1 MGSTATTQDASR
13 SFCLHRPAVL
23 WYNTAMRKIKIGLL
37 PRLFLAI
44 ALGAAIGFFAPEW
57 LLRSMNC
64 FRDSFGQFI
73 KFFVPFI
80 IVGLVTPA
88 IADTGRAAGR
98 TLLLTMGI
106 AYASTLFAGYF
117 AYGVSCG
124 VFPAIMSGGLQDAAT
139 KAFPAYFVLRI
150 PPMMDVTTALAASF
164 LIGLGII
171 TAKAEILE
179 KAAHELREIVARALE
194 KAFVPLL
201 PFYVLATMAD
211 LTASGRLAVVGG
223 GCLKIM
229 GMALA
234 TTTAVLLVQFTVAGI
249 VARRNPLK
257 ALWTMLPAYLTGWG
271 CCSSAATIPYTLAQ
285 TRKNGVSEETADL
298 VIPLCA
304 NVHLAGSM
312 ANMVVYAAGLAVLAG
327 EALPFGAFTEYI
339 LMVSVTAVA
348 SPGVPGGVV
357 LACASVAEAALGFS
371 PERYAIMIAVY
382 MALDG
387 MGTACN
393 LTGDGAIAIVVDRF
407 RRRGESSGGGANG

>member
-1 MGSTATTQDASR
+1 MCG
-13 SFCLHRPAVL
+13 
-23 WYNTAMRKIKIGLL
+23 MRKVKIGLL
-37 PRLFLAI
+37 PCLFLAL
-44 ALGAAIGFFAPEW
+44 AVGAAVGFLAPEW

-80 IVGLVTPA
+80 IIGLVTPA
-88 IADTGRAAGR
+88 IADTGRTAGR

-124 VFPAIMSGGLQDAAT
+124 VFPAIMSGGLQDVAA
-139 KAFPAYFVLRI
+139 KSFPAYFALRI
-150 PPMMDVTTALAASF
+150 PPLMDVTTALAASF
-164 LIGLGII
+164 LVGLGIVA
-171 TAKAEILE
+171 AKAATLE
-179 KAAHELREIVARALE
+179 RAAHELRDIVSRAL
-194 KAFVPLL
+194 AGVFVPLL
-201 PFYVLATMAD
+201 PFYVFATMAD
-211 LTASGRLAVVGG
+211 LTASGRLTVVGG

-229 GMALA
+229 GVAMA
-234 TTTAVLLVQFTVAGI
+234 TTAAVLLVQYCVAGV
-249 VARRNPLK
+249 VARRNPLA

-285 TRKNGVSEETADL
+285 TRRNGVSEDTAEL

-312 ANMVVYAAGLAVLAG
+312 ANMVVYAAGLAVMAG
-327 EALPFGAFTEYI
+327 EPLPFGAFTEYI

-407 RRRGESSGGGANG
+407 RGRLGGGAAAGSGSDEEKEMP

>member
-1 MGSTATTQDASR
+1 M
-13 SFCLHRPAVL
+13 
-23 WYNTAMRKIKIGLL
+23 KKKIGIL
-37 PRLFLAI
+37 PRLFIAI
-44 ALGAAIGFFAPEW
+44 ALGAVIGLYAPAW
-57 LLRSMNC
+57 VMRSLNC
-64 FRDSFGQFI
+64 FRDTFGQFI

-80 IVGLVTPA
+80 IIGLVTPA
-88 IADTGRAAGR
+88 IADTGRTAGR
-98 TLLLTMGI
+98 TLLVTMGI

-124 VFPAIMSGGLQDAAT
+124 VFPLIMSGGLQDAAT
-139 KAFPAYFVLRI
+139 RAFPAYFSLKI
-150 PPMMDVTTALAASF
+150 PPFMEVTTALAVAF
-164 LIGLGII
+164 LVGLGIV
-171 TAKAEILE
+171 ASKAETLE
-179 KAAHELREIVARALE
+179 RAAHELRDIVARALE
-194 KAFVPLL
+194 TVFVPLL

-211 LTASGRLAVVGG
+211 LTGSGRLALVGG

-229 GMALA
+229 GVALA
-234 TTTAVLLVQFTVAGI
+234 TTTAVLMVQFTVAGI
-249 VARRNPLK
+249 VARRNPFK

-312 ANMVVYAAGLAVLAG
+312 ANMVIYAAGLAVLAG
-327 EALPFGAFTEYI
+327 DALPFGAYTEYI
-339 LMVSVTAVA
+339 LMVSITAVA

-371 PERYAIMIAVY
+371 AERYAIMIAVY

-393 LTGDGAIAIVVDRF
+393 LTGDGAIALLVDKF
-407 RRRGESSGGGANG
+407 RKGKTEIT

>member
-1 MGSTATTQDASR
+1 MERTIIDGRDTGARQPGKST
-13 SFCLHRPAVL
+13 
-23 WYNTAMRKIKIGLL
+23 IKTGLL
-37 PRLFLAI
+37 PKLLIAI
-44 ALGAAIGFFAPEW
+44 ALGAATGLVSPDWVMRA
-57 LLRSMNC
+57 LNC

-80 IVGLVTPA
+80 IIGLVTPA
-88 IADTGRAAGR
+88 ISDTGRAAGR
-98 TLLLTMGI
+98 TLLVTMGI

-124 VFPAIMSGGLQDAAT
+124 VFPAIMSGGLQDAASRS
-139 KAFPAYFVLRI
+139 FPAYFAVKI
-150 PPMMDVTTALAASF
+150 PPLMDVTTALAASF
-164 LIGLGII
+164 LVGLGIVS
-171 TAKAEILE
+171 TKAEALDR
-179 KAAHELREIVARALE
+179 AAHERRDIVSLAIA
-194 KAFVPLL
+194 KVFVPLL
-201 PFYVLATMAD
+201 PFYIMATMAD
-211 LTASGRLAVVGG
+211 LTGSGRLMLVGG

-229 GMALA
+229 GVAIA
-234 TTTAVLLVQFTVAGI
+234 ATTAVLAVQFSVAGA
-249 VARRNPLK
+249 VARRNPLR
-257 ALWTMLPAYLTGWG
+257 ALWTMLPAYLVGLG

-285 TRKNGVSEETADL
+285 TRKNGVSEETAEL
-298 VIPLCA
+298 VVPLCA

-327 EALPFGAFTEYI
+327 EPLSFGAFTEYI

-371 PERYAIMIAVY
+371 PERYAIMIAIY

-393 LTGDGAIAIVVDRF
+393 LTGDGAIAIIVDRF
-407 RRRGESSGGGANG
+407 RKALGTDPGCRVDS

>member
-1 MGSTATTQDASR
+1 
-13 SFCLHRPAVL
+13 
-23 WYNTAMRKIKIGLL
+23 MRKIRIGLL
-37 PRLFLAI
+37 PRLFIAL

-80 IVGLVTPA
+80 IIGLVTPA
-88 IADTGRAAGR
+88 IADTGRSAGR

-117 AYGVSCG
+117 AYAVSRG
-124 VFPAIMSGGLQDAAT
+124 VFPLIMSGGLNKAAAHT
-139 KAFPAYFVLRI
+139 FPAYFSIKI
-150 PPMMDVTTALAASF
+150 PPFLDVTTALAVAF
-164 LIGLGII
+164 LVGLGIVSS
-171 TAKAEILE
+171 KAEILE
-179 KAAHELREIVARALE
+179 RAAQELRTIVSRALGTV
-194 KAFVPLL
+194 FVPLL

-211 LTASGRLAVVGG
+211 LTASGRLAQVGG

-229 GMALA
+229 GVALA
-234 TTTAVLLVQFTVAGI
+234 TTTVILIVQFTVAGV
-249 VARRNPLK
+249 VARRNPFT

-285 TRKNGVSEETADL
+285 TRKNDVSEETADL
-298 VIPLCA
+298 VIPLCS

-327 EALPFGAFTEYI
+327 ESLPFGAFTEYI

-357 LACASVAEAALGFS
+357 LACAAVAETALGFS
-371 PERYAIMIAVY
+371 PERYAIMIAIY

-407 RRRGESSGGGANG
+407 HKRDASSDGGANG

>member
-1 MGSTATTQDASR
+1 M
-13 SFCLHRPAVL
+13 
-23 WYNTAMRKIKIGLL
+23 KKKIGIL
-37 PRLFLAI
+37 PRLFIAI
-44 ALGAAIGFFAPEW
+44 ALGAVIGLYAPAW
-57 LLRSMNC
+57 AMRSLNC
-64 FRDSFGQFI
+64 FRDTFGQFI

-80 IVGLVTPA
+80 IIGLVTPA
-88 IADTGRAAGR
+88 IADTGRTAGR
-98 TLLLTMGI
+98 TLLVTMGI

-124 VFPAIMSGGLQDAAT
+124 VFPLIMSGGLQDAAT
-139 KAFPAYFVLRI
+139 RAFPAYFSLKI
-150 PPMMDVTTALAASF
+150 PPLMDVTTALAVAF
-164 LIGLGII
+164 LVGLGIV
-171 TAKAEILE
+171 ASKAETLE
-179 KAAHELREIVARALE
+179 RASHELRDIVARALE
-194 KAFVPLL
+194 TVFVPLL

-211 LTASGRLAVVGG
+211 LTGSGRLALVGG

-229 GMALA
+229 GVALA
-234 TTTAVLLVQFTVAGI
+234 TTTAVLVVQFTVAGI
-249 VARRNPLK
+249 VARRNPFK

-312 ANMVVYAAGLAVLAG
+312 ANMVIYAAGLAVLAG
-327 EALPFGAFTEYI
+327 DALPIGAYTEYI
-339 LMVSVTAVA
+339 LMVSITAVA

-371 PERYAIMIAVY
+371 AERYAIMIAVY

-393 LTGDGAIAIVVDRF
+393 LTGDGAIALLVDKF
-407 RRRGESSGGGANG
+407 RKGKTEIT

>member
-1 MGSTATTQDASR
+1 M
-13 SFCLHRPAVL
+13 
-23 WYNTAMRKIKIGLL
+23 KKKIGIL
-37 PRLFLAI
+37 PRLFIAI
-44 ALGAAIGFFAPEW
+44 ALGAAIGLVSPDW
-57 LLRSMNC
+57 VMRSLNC
-64 FRDSFGQFI
+64 FRDTFGQFI

-80 IVGLVTPA
+80 IIGLVTPA
-88 IADTGRAAGR
+88 IADTGRTAGR
-98 TLLLTMGI
+98 TLLVTMGI

-124 VFPAIMSGGLQDAAT
+124 VFPLIMSGGLQDAAT
-139 KAFPAYFVLRI
+139 RAFPAYFSLKI
-150 PPMMDVTTALAASF
+150 PPFMEVTTALAVAF
-164 LIGLGII
+164 LVGLGIV
-171 TAKAEILE
+171 ASKAETLE
-179 KAAHELREIVARALE
+179 RAAHELRDIVARALE
-194 KAFVPLL
+194 TVFVPLL

-211 LTASGRLAVVGG
+211 LTGSGRLALVGG

-229 GMALA
+229 GVALA
-234 TTTAVLLVQFTVAGI
+234 TTTAVLVVQFTVAGI
-249 VARRNPLK
+249 VARRNPFK

-312 ANMVVYAAGLAVLAG
+312 ANMVIYAAGLAVLAG
-327 EALPFGAFTEYI
+327 DALPFGAYTEYI
-339 LMVSVTAVA
+339 LMVSITAVA

-371 PERYAIMIAVY
+371 AERYAIMIAVY

-393 LTGDGAIAIVVDRF
+393 LTGDGAIALLVDKF
-407 RRRGESSGGGANG
+407 RRRGSAVATSCDPPGASGATGEHGIT

>member
-1 MGSTATTQDASR
+1 MGK
-13 SFCLHRPAVL
+13 L
-23 WYNTAMRKIKIGLL
+23 KIGLL

-44 ALGAAIGFFAPEW
+44 ALGAVLGLLLPDWAI
-57 LLRSMNC
+57 RSANC

-80 IVGLVTPA
+80 IIGLVTPA

-98 TLLLTMGI
+98 TLLVTMGI

-124 VFPAIMSGGLQDAAT
+124 VFPAIMSGGLQDAAAKT
-139 KAFPAYFVLRI
+139 FPAYFSIKI
-150 PPMMDVTTALAASF
+150 PPLMDVTTALAAAF
-164 LIGLGII
+164 LVGLGIV
-171 TAKAEILE
+171 TSKAETLE
-179 KAAHELREIVARALE
+179 RAAHELRNIVSRALE

-201 PFYVLATMAD
+201 PFYVLTTMAD
-211 LTASGRLAVVGG
+211 LTASGRLALVGG
-223 GCLKIM
+223 GCIKIM
-229 GMALA
+229 GVALV
-234 TTTAVLLVQFTVAGI
+234 TTTAVLLIQFTVAGI
-249 VARRNPLK
+249 VARRNPFA

-298 VIPLCA
+298 VIPLCS

-327 EALPFGAFTEYI
+327 EGLPFGAFTQYI

-357 LACASVAEAALGFS
+357 LACASVAESALGFS
-371 PERYAIMIAVY
+371 AERYAIMIAIY

-393 LTGDGAIAIVVDRF
+393 LTGDGAIAIIVDKF
-407 RRRGESSGGGANG
+407 RKRADLQPGCGHASDIK

>member
-1 MGSTATTQDASR
+1 MKKHLRLAT
-13 SFCLHRPAVL
+13 L
-23 WYNTAMRKIKIGLL
+23 GLL
-37 PRLFLAI
+37 PKLVIAL
-44 ALGAAIGFFAPEW
+44 ALGAAIGLVAPDW
-57 LLRSMNC
+57 VMRTMNC

-80 IVGLVTPA
+80 IIGLVTPA
-88 IADTGRAAGR
+88 IADTGRTAGR
-98 TLLLTMGI
+98 TLLVTMGI

-117 AYGVSCG
+117 AYGISCG
-124 VFPAIMSGGLQDAAT
+124 IFPSIMSGGLKEAAT
-139 KAFPAYFVLRI
+139 RAFPAYFALKI
-150 PPMMDVTTALAASF
+150 PPLMDVTTALATSF
-164 LIGLGII
+164 LVGLGIVA
-171 TAKAEILE
+171 AKTEVLE
-179 KAAHELREIVARALE
+179 RAAHELRDIVSRALSTV
-194 KAFVPLL
+194 FVPLL
-201 PFYVLATMAD
+201 PFYILATMAD
-211 LTASGRLAVVGG
+211 LTGSGRLARVGG

-229 GMALA
+229 GVALA
-234 TTTAVLLVQFTVAGI
+234 TTTAVLIVQFTIAGI
-249 VARRNPLK
+249 VARRNPFK

-312 ANMVVYAAGLAVLAG
+312 ANMVVYAAGFAVLAG

-357 LACASVAEAALGFS
+357 LACASVAEAALGFP

-393 LTGDGAIAIVVDRF
+393 LTGDGAIAILVDKF
-407 RRRGESSGGGANG
+407 RRNVSRPSDGPCPL

>member
-1 MGSTATTQDASR
+1 M
-13 SFCLHRPAVL
+13 
-23 WYNTAMRKIKIGLL
+23 KKKIGIL
-37 PRLFLAI
+37 PRLFIAI
-44 ALGAAIGFFAPEW
+44 ALGAVIGLYAPAW
-57 LLRSMNC
+57 VMRSLNC
-64 FRDSFGQFI
+64 FRDTFGQFI

-80 IVGLVTPA
+80 IIGLVTPA
-88 IADTGRAAGR
+88 IADTGRTAGR
-98 TLLLTMGI
+98 TLLVTMGI

-124 VFPAIMSGGLQDAAT
+124 VFPLIMSGGLQDAAT
-139 KAFPAYFVLRI
+139 RAFPAYFSLKI
-150 PPMMDVTTALAASF
+150 PPFMEVTTALAVAF
-164 LIGLGII
+164 LVGLGIV
-171 TAKAEILE
+171 ASKAETLE
-179 KAAHELREIVARALE
+179 RAAHELRDIVARALE
-194 KAFVPLL
+194 TVFVPLL

-211 LTASGRLAVVGG
+211 LTGSGRLALVGG

-229 GMALA
+229 GVALA
-234 TTTAVLLVQFTVAGI
+234 TTTAVLVVQFTVAGI
-249 VARRNPLK
+249 VARRNPFK

-312 ANMVVYAAGLAVLAG
+312 ANMVIYAAGLAVLAG
-327 EALPFGAFTEYI
+327 DALPFGAYTEYI
-339 LMVSVTAVA
+339 LMVSITAVA

-371 PERYAIMIAVY
+371 AERYAIMIAVY

-393 LTGDGAIAIVVDRF
+393 LTGDGAIALLVDKF
-407 RRRGESSGGGANG
+407 RKGKTEIT

>member
-1 MGSTATTQDASR
+1 MKGER
-13 SFCLHRPAVL
+13 S
-23 WYNTAMRKIKIGLL
+23 LL
-37 PRLFLAI
+37 LKLAI
-44 ALGAAIGFFAPEW
+44 AIAVGAAIGAFAPDW
-57 LLRSMNC
+57 VMRSLNC
-64 FRDSFGQFI
+64 FRDTFGQFI

-80 IVGLVTPA
+80 IIGLVTPA
-88 IADTGRAAGR
+88 IADTGHAAGR
-98 TLLLTMGI
+98 TLLVTMGI

-124 VFPAIMSGGLQDAAT
+124 VFPAIMSGGLHDAAT
-139 KAFPAYFVLRI
+139 RTFPAYFSVKI
-150 PPMMDVTTALAASF
+150 PPFMDVTAALAVAF
-164 LIGLGII
+164 IVGLGIV
-171 TAKAEILE
+171 ASKAETLE
-179 KAAHELREIVARALE
+179 RAAHELRVIVSRALGTV
-194 KAFVPLL
+194 FVPLL
-201 PFYVLATMAD
+201 PYYVLATMAD
-211 LTASGRLAVVGG
+211 LAGSGRLTLVGG

-229 GMALA
+229 GVALA
-234 TTTAVLLVQFTVAGI
+234 TTTAVLIVQFTIAGI
-249 VARRNPLK
+249 VARRNPFK

-285 TRKNGVSEETADL
+285 TRKNGVSEETAEL

-312 ANMVVYAAGLAVLAG
+312 ANMVIYAAGLAVLAG
-327 EALPFGAFTEYI
+327 DPLPFGAYTEYI

-393 LTGDGAIAIVVDRF
+393 LTGDGAIALLVDRF
-407 RRRGESSGGGANG
+407 RGKGGKKEPEP

>member
-1 MGSTATTQDASR
+1 M
-13 SFCLHRPAVL
+13 
-23 WYNTAMRKIKIGLL
+23 KKKIGIL
-37 PRLFLAI
+37 PRLFIAI
-44 ALGAAIGFFAPEW
+44 ALGAVIGLYAPAW
-57 LLRSMNC
+57 VMRSLNC
-64 FRDSFGQFI
+64 FRDTFGQFI

-80 IVGLVTPA
+80 IIGLVTPA
-88 IADTGRAAGR
+88 IADTGRTAGR
-98 TLLLTMGI
+98 TLLVTMGI

-124 VFPAIMSGGLQDAAT
+124 VFPLIMSGGLQDAAT
-139 KAFPAYFVLRI
+139 RAFPAYFSLKI
-150 PPMMDVTTALAASF
+150 PPFMEVTTALAVAF
-164 LIGLGII
+164 LVGLGIV
-171 TAKAEILE
+171 ASKAETLE
-179 KAAHELREIVARALE
+179 RAAHELRDIVARALE
-194 KAFVPLL
+194 TVFVPLL

-211 LTASGRLAVVGG
+211 LTGSGRLALVGG

-229 GMALA
+229 GVALV
-234 TTTAVLLVQFTVAGI
+234 TTTAVLVVQFTVAGI
-249 VARRNPLK
+249 VARRNPFK

-312 ANMVVYAAGLAVLAG
+312 ANMVIYAAGLAVLAG
-327 EALPFGAFTEYI
+327 DALPFGAYTEYI
-339 LMVSVTAVA
+339 LMVSITAVA

-357 LACASVAEAALGFS
+357 LACASVAEVALGFS
-371 PERYAIMIAVY
+371 AERYAIMIAVY

-393 LTGDGAIAIVVDRF
+393 LTGDGAIALLVDKF
-407 RRRGESSGGGANG
+407 RTGGKTEIT

>member
-1 MGSTATTQDASR
+1 
-13 SFCLHRPAVL
+13 
-23 WYNTAMRKIKIGLL
+23 MRKIKIGLL
-37 PRLFLAI
+37 PRLFIAI
-44 ALGAAIGFFAPEW
+44 ALGVVVGLVAPDW
-57 LLRSMNC
+57 VMRTMNC

-80 IVGLVTPA
+80 IIGLVTPA
-88 IADTGRAAGR
+88 IADTGRTAGR
-98 TLLLTMGI
+98 TLLITMGI

-124 VFPAIMSGGLQDAAT
+124 IFPSIMSGGLQKAAAHT
-139 KAFPAYFVLRI
+139 FPAYFSIKI
-150 PPMMDVTTALAASF
+150 PPFMDVTTALAVSF
-164 LIGLGII
+164 LVGLGIV
-171 TAKAEILE
+171 TSKAEVLE
-179 KAAHELREIVARALE
+179 RASHELRDIVSRALE
-194 KAFVPLL
+194 TVFVPLL
-201 PFYVLATMAD
+201 PCYVLATMAD
-211 LTASGRLAVVGG
+211 LTASGRLAQVGG

-229 GMALA
+229 GVALA
-234 TTTAVLLVQFTVAGI
+234 TTTVILIIQFSIAGA
-249 VARRNPLK
+249 VARRNPFK

-298 VIPLCA
+298 VIPLCS

-312 ANMVVYAAGLAVLAG
+312 ANMVIYAAGLAVLAG
-327 EALPFGAFTEYI
+327 ETLPFGAFTEYI

-357 LACASVAEAALGFS
+357 LACAAVAETALGFS
-371 PERYAIMIAVY
+371 PERYAIMIAIY

-393 LTGDGAIAIVVDRF
+393 LTGDGAIALIVDRF
-407 RRRGESSGGGANG
+407 RTSKTTQI

>member
-1 MGSTATTQDASR
+1 M
-13 SFCLHRPAVL
+13 
-23 WYNTAMRKIKIGLL
+23 KKKIGIL
-37 PRLFLAI
+37 PRLFIAI
-44 ALGAAIGFFAPEW
+44 ALGAVIGLYAPAW
-57 LLRSMNC
+57 VMRSLNC
-64 FRDSFGQFI
+64 FRDTFGQFI

-80 IVGLVTPA
+80 IIGLVTPA
-88 IADTGRAAGR
+88 IADTGRTAGR
-98 TLLLTMGI
+98 TLLVTMGI

-124 VFPAIMSGGLQDAAT
+124 VFPLIMSGGLQDAAT
-139 KAFPAYFVLRI
+139 RAFPAYFSLKI
-150 PPMMDVTTALAASF
+150 PPFMEVTTALAVAF
-164 LIGLGII
+164 LVGLGIV
-171 TAKAEILE
+171 ASKAETLE
-179 KAAHELREIVARALE
+179 RAAHELRDIVARALE
-194 KAFVPLL
+194 TVFVPLL

-211 LTASGRLAVVGG
+211 LTGSGRLALVGG

-229 GMALA
+229 GVALA
-234 TTTAVLLVQFTVAGI
+234 TTTAVLIVQFTIAGI
-249 VARRNPLK
+249 VTRRNPLK

-285 TRKNGVSEETADL
+285 TRKNGVSEETAEL

-312 ANMVVYAAGLAVLAG
+312 ANMVSYAAGLAVLAG
-327 EALPFGAFTEYI
+327 DALPFGAYTEYI
-339 LMVSVTAVA
+339 LMVSITAVA

-371 PERYAIMIAVY
+371 AERYAIMIAVY

-393 LTGDGAIAIVVDRF
+393 LTGDGAIALLVDKF
-407 RRRGESSGGGANG
+407 RKGKTEIT

>member
-1 MGSTATTQDASR
+1 
-13 SFCLHRPAVL
+13 
-23 WYNTAMRKIKIGLL
+23 MRKIRIGLL
-37 PRLFLAI
+37 PRLFIAL
-44 ALGAAIGFFAPEW
+44 ALGAAIGFYAPEW

-80 IVGLVTPA
+80 IIGLVTPA
-88 IADTGRAAGR
+88 IADTGRSAGR

-117 AYGVSCG
+117 AYAVSRG
-124 VFPAIMSGGLQDAAT
+124 VFPLIMSGGLNKAAAHT
-139 KAFPAYFVLRI
+139 FPAYFSIKI
-150 PPMMDVTTALAASF
+150 PPFMDVTTALAVAF
-164 LIGLGII
+164 LVGLGIVSS
-171 TAKAEILE
+171 KAEILE
-179 KAAHELREIVARALE
+179 RAAQELRTIVSRALGSV
-194 KAFVPLL
+194 FVPLL

-211 LTASGRLAVVGG
+211 LTASGRLAQVGG
-223 GCLKIM
+223 GCLKII
-229 GMALA
+229 GVALA
-234 TTTAVLLVQFTVAGI
+234 TTTVILIVQFTVAGV
-249 VARRNPLK
+249 VARRNPFT

-298 VIPLCA
+298 VIPLCS

-357 LACASVAEAALGFS
+357 LACAAVAETALGFS
-371 PERYAIMIAVY
+371 PERYAIMIAIY

-407 RRRGESSGGGANG
+407 HKRDASSDGGANG

>member
-1 MGSTATTQDASR
+1 MKKPLRLAT
-13 SFCLHRPAVL
+13 L
-23 WYNTAMRKIKIGLL
+23 GLL
-37 PRLFLAI
+37 PKLVIAL
-44 ALGAAIGFFAPEW
+44 ALGAAIGLVAPDW
-57 LLRSMNC
+57 VMRTMNC

-80 IVGLVTPA
+80 IIGLVTPA
-88 IADTGRAAGR
+88 IADTGRTAGR
-98 TLLLTMGI
+98 TLLVTMGI

-117 AYGVSCG
+117 AYGISCG
-124 VFPAIMSGGLQDAAT
+124 IFPSIMSGGLKEAAT
-139 KAFPAYFVLRI
+139 RAFPAYFALKI
-150 PPMMDVTTALAASF
+150 PPLMDVTTALATSF
-164 LIGLGII
+164 LVGLGIVA
-171 TAKAEILE
+171 AKTEVLE
-179 KAAHELREIVARALE
+179 RAAHELRDIVSRALSTV
-194 KAFVPLL
+194 FVPLL
-201 PFYVLATMAD
+201 PFYILATMAD
-211 LTASGRLAVVGG
+211 LTGSGRLARVGG

-229 GMALA
+229 GVALA
-234 TTTAVLLVQFTVAGI
+234 TTTAVLIVQFTIAGI
-249 VARRNPLK
+249 VARRNPFK

-312 ANMVVYAAGLAVLAG
+312 ANMVVYAAGFAVLAG

-357 LACASVAEAALGFS
+357 LACASVAEAALGFP

-393 LTGDGAIAIVVDRF
+393 LTGDGAIAILVDKF
-407 RRRGESSGGGANG
+407 RRNVSRPSDGPCPL

>member
-1 MGSTATTQDASR
+1 
-13 SFCLHRPAVL
+13 
-23 WYNTAMRKIKIGLL
+23 MRKIKIGLL
-37 PRLFLAI
+37 PRLFAALAV
-44 ALGAAIGFFAPEW
+44 GAVLGFFAPDW

-64 FRDSFGQFI
+64 FRDTFGQFI
-73 KFFVPFI
+73 KFFVTFI
-80 IVGLVTPA
+80 IIGLVTPA

-98 TLLLTMGI
+98 TLLVTMGI

-117 AYGVSCG
+117 AYGVSSS

-139 KAFPAYFVLRI
+139 RAFPAYFSLKI
-150 PPMMDVTTALAASF
+150 PPIMDVTTALAAAF
-164 LIGLGII
+164 LVGLGIVV
-171 TAKAEILE
+171 AKAETLE
-179 KAAHELREIVARALE
+179 RAAHELRNIVSWALD

-201 PFYVLATMAD
+201 PFYVLSTMAD

-229 GMALA
+229 GVALA
-234 TTTAVLLVQFTVAGI
+234 TSVIVLLVQFSVAGV
-249 VARRNPLK
+249 VARKNPIK
-257 ALWTMLPAYLTGWG
+257 ALLTMLPAYLTGWG

-285 TRKNGVSEETADL
+285 TRKNGVSDETADL

-312 ANMVVYAAGLAVLAG
+312 ANMVIYAAGLAVMAG
-327 EALPFGAFTEYI
+327 DGLPFGAFTEYI

-371 PERYAIMIAVY
+371 PDRYAIMIAVY

-393 LTGDGAIAIVVDRF
+393 LTGDGAIAMIVDRIRD
-407 RRRGESSGGGANG
+407 RRADLTTK

>member
-1 MGSTATTQDASR
+1 MKGER
-13 SFCLHRPAVL
+13 S
-23 WYNTAMRKIKIGLL
+23 LL
-37 PRLFLAI
+37 LKLAI
-44 ALGAAIGFFAPEW
+44 AMAVGAAIGAFAPDW
-57 LLRSMNC
+57 VMRSLNSV
-64 FRDSFGQFI
+64 RDTFGQFI

-80 IVGLVTPA
+80 IIGLVTPA
-88 IADTGRAAGR
+88 IADTGHAAGR
-98 TLLLTMGI
+98 TLLVTMGI

-124 VFPAIMSGGLQDAAT
+124 VFPAIMSGGLHDAAT
-139 KAFPAYFVLRI
+139 RTFPAYFSVKI
-150 PPMMDVTTALAASF
+150 PPFMDVTAALAVAF
-164 LIGLGII
+164 IVGLGIV
-171 TAKAEILE
+171 ASKAETLE
-179 KAAHELREIVARALE
+179 RAAHELRVIVSRALGTV
-194 KAFVPLL
+194 FVPLL
-201 PFYVLATMAD
+201 PYYVLATMAD
-211 LTASGRLAVVGG
+211 LAGSGRLTLVGG

-229 GMALA
+229 GVALA
-234 TTTAVLLVQFTVAGI
+234 TTTAVLIVQFTIAGI
-249 VARRNPLK
+249 VARRNPFK

-285 TRKNGVSEETADL
+285 TRKNGVSEETAEL

-312 ANMVVYAAGLAVLAG
+312 ANMVIYAAGLAVLAG
-327 EALPFGAFTEYI
+327 DPLPFGAYTEYI

-393 LTGDGAIAIVVDRF
+393 LTGDGAIAMIVDRF
-407 RRRGESSGGGANG
+407 RTGGKAEAVR

>member
-1 MGSTATTQDASR
+1 
-13 SFCLHRPAVL
+13 
-23 WYNTAMRKIKIGLL
+23 MRKIRIGLL
-37 PRLFLAI
+37 PRLFIAL
-44 ALGAAIGFFAPEW
+44 ALGAAIGFYAPEW

-80 IVGLVTPA
+80 IIGLVTPA
-88 IADTGRAAGR
+88 IADTGRSAGR

-117 AYGVSCG
+117 AYAVSRG
-124 VFPAIMSGGLQDAAT
+124 VFPLIMSGGLNKAAAHT
-139 KAFPAYFVLRI
+139 FPAYFSIKI
-150 PPMMDVTTALAASF
+150 PPFMDVTTALAVAF
-164 LIGLGII
+164 LVGLGIVSS
-171 TAKAEILE
+171 KAEILE
-179 KAAHELREIVARALE
+179 RAAQELRTIVSRALGSV
-194 KAFVPLL
+194 FVPLL

-211 LTASGRLAVVGG
+211 LTASGRLAQVGG

-229 GMALA
+229 GVALA
-234 TTTAVLLVQFTVAGI
+234 TTTVILIVQFTVAGV
-249 VARRNPLK
+249 VARRNPFT

-298 VIPLCA
+298 VIPLCS

-357 LACASVAEAALGFS
+357 LACAAVAETALGFS
-371 PERYAIMIAVY
+371 PERYAIMIAIY

-407 RRRGESSGGGANG
+407 HKRDASSDGGANG